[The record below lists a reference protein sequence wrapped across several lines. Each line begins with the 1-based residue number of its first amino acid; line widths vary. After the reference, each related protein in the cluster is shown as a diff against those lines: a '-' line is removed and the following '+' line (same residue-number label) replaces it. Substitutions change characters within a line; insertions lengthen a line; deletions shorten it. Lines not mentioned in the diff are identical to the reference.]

1 MSINDVAPDLRAIA
15 LKFKSKLEP
24 IKVALFDVD
33 GVLTDGR
40 VFYHGEEVGYNR
52 LFNVRDGYGL
62 KMLREAGI
70 KVGVITG
77 GNSLGVIKRFTENL
91 TVDYFFMGSED
102 KRGPYLKVLAEG
114 YTDEQILYMGDE
126 FFDLP
131 LLERAGFSSAPR
143 TASAEVLEQ
152 VDYVPHSWPGNGAV
166 REVID
171 LLRYAQGIVPPI
183 PGFLCDFKK

>member
-1 MSINDVAPDLRAIA
+1 MSNVSEAPDLRALA
-15 LKFKSKLEP
+15 SKFKSKLTH

-40 VFYHGEEVGYNR
+40 VFYHGEEVGFNR
-52 LFNVRDGYGL
+52 LFHVRDGYGL

-70 KVGVITG
+70 KVGIISG
-77 GNSLGVIKRFTENL
+77 GNSLSIVKRFTENL
-91 TVDYFFMGSED
+91 TVDYFFIGSED
-102 KRGPYLKVLAEG
+102 KRGPYLKVLSEG
-114 YTDEQILYMGDE
+114 FTDEQILYMGDE

-131 LLERAGFSSAPR
+131 LLKRAGFSAAPR
-143 TASAEVLEQ
+143 TASMEILEE

-183 PGFLCDFKK
+183 PGFVNDFKE